1 MSNVETTQKPAFD
14 VGKLDGVEKAAIL
27 LLSLSEEDA
36 AQIFRHLEPKQ
47 VQRLGMSMASMS
59 DFSHDRVAAVHRQ
72 FIDDIQK
79 YTNIGIGSEDFVRK
93 ALVAALGEDKASNL
107 VDQIILG
114 SGARGLDSLKW
125 MDARQVAS
133 IIQNE
138 HPQIQTIVLSY
149 LEPEQSA
156 EILSQFPEQ
165 VRLDLVMRIA
175 NLEEVQPAALQE
187 LNDIME
193 KQFAGAAGAQAAKMG
208 GLKAAANIMNYL
220 DTNIEGQLMDSIRE
234 SDEEMSQQIQD
245 LMFVFEN
252 LIDVDDRG
260 IQTLLREVPG
270 DLLQRALKGSDDQMR
285 EKVFKNMSKRAAEML
300 ADDLEAM
307 VGGVVED
314 LVGLVLGRVLLVL
327 GRHAD
332 IFDRTA
338 LERGLYLSFQC
349 DRVNVGHFRLPVNLC
364 RRLRLVGPGMMSGAQ
379 NGICRCDVF
388 SSG

>member
-1 MSNVETTQKPAFD
+1 MSEKNQISSEQQQL
-14 VGKLDGVEKAAIL
+14 LDAMTGMEMAAVL
-27 LLSLSEEDA
+27 MLSLNEEDA

-47 VQRLGMSMASMS
+47 VQRLGMSMASMK
-59 DFSHDRVAAVHRQ
+59 DFSHDKVTAVHRQ
-72 FIDDIQK
+72 FIEDIQK
-79 YTNIGIGSEDFVRK
+79 YSNIGIGSEDFVRK
-93 ALVAALGEDKASNL
+93 ALVAALGEDKAGNL
-107 VDQIILG
+107 VDQIIMG

-149 LEPEQSA
+149 LDPEQSA

-165 VRLDLVMRIA
+165 VRLDLIMRIA

-208 GLKAAANIMNYL
+208 GLKAAASIMNYL
-220 DTNIEGQLMDSIRE
+220 DTNVEGQLMDAIRD

-260 IQTLLREVPG
+260 VQSLLREVPG
-270 DLLQRALKGSDDQMR
+270 ELLQKALKGADDQLK
-285 EKVFKNMSKRAAEML
+285 EKFMKNMSKRAAEMMLEDLAAMGPVRVSDVEAAQKEILSIARRL
-300 ADDLEAM
+300 ADAGEIMLGS
-307 VGGVVED
+307 GGGD
-314 LVGLVLGRVLLVL
+314 DFL
-327 GRHAD
+327 
-332 IFDRTA
+332 
-338 LERGLYLSFQC
+338 
-349 DRVNVGHFRLPVNLC
+349 
-364 RRLRLVGPGMMSGAQ
+364 
-379 NGICRCDVF
+379 
-388 SSG
+388 

>member
-1 MSNVETTQKPAFD
+1 MTAVNSKNEISPEQQQILDNMSGMEM
-14 VGKLDGVEKAAIL
+14 AAVL
-27 LLSLSEEDA
+27 MLSLNEEDA

-47 VQRLGMSMASMS
+47 VQRLGMSMASMK
-59 DFSHDRVAAVHRQ
+59 DFSHDKVTAVHRQ
-72 FIDDIQK
+72 FIEDIQK
-79 YTNIGIGSEDFVRK
+79 YSNIGIGSEDFVRK
-93 ALVAALGEDKASNL
+93 ALVAALGEDKAGNL
-107 VDQIILG
+107 VDQIIMG

-149 LEPEQSA
+149 LDPEQSA

-165 VRLDLVMRIA
+165 VRLDLIMRIA

-208 GLKAAANIMNYL
+208 GLKAAASIMNYL
-220 DTNIEGQLMDSIRE
+220 DTNVEGQLMDAIRD

-270 DLLQRALKGSDDQMR
+270 ELLQKALKGADDQLKDKFM
-285 EKVFKNMSKRAAEML
+285 KNMSKRAAEM
-300 ADDLEAM
+300 M
-307 VGGVVED
+307 TED
-314 LVGLVLGRVLLVL
+314 LAAMGPVRISDVE
-327 GRHAD
+327 AAQKE
-332 IFDRTA
+332 I
-338 LERGLYLSFQC
+338 LSIA
-349 DRVNVGHFRLPVNLC
+349 
-364 RRLRLVGPGMMSGAQ
+364 RRLSDAGEIMLGA
-379 NGICRCDVF
+379 GGGEDFV
-388 SSG
+388 